1 VTPGALTP
9 APSGLTLIWDASAL
23 HHAIKAGKVDVLAD
37 MAGCQGGAPRR
48 NLTTAAVLDE
58 IAHHR
63 LPVAGLD
70 WLETVHVDG
79 LDELAALV
87 DWMSRVSGQKS
98 NQGEATVL
106 AWAEVH
112 DAVAVIDDR
121 DAVRVGRAGGLA
133 VCGSLSVIAEA
144 VRDGRTTAYVATT
157 FVDALMS
164 TGMRYPCSTG
174 GFVAWAKQN
183 GLL

>member
-1 VTPGALTP
+1 MASLQ
-9 APSGLTLIWDASAL
+9 SGT
-23 HHAIKAGKVDVLAD
+23 
-37 MAGCQGGAPRR
+37 PRR

-58 IAHHR
+58 ISHHH
-63 LPVAGLD
+63 LPVSGLH

-87 DWMSRVSGQKS
+87 DWMGRVSGQKS

-121 DAVRVGRAGGLA
+121 DAVRVGRAGGLEIW
-133 VCGSLSVIAEA
+133 GSLRVIADS
-144 VRDGRTTAYVATT
+144 VRDGRITPYVATT
-157 FVDALMS
+157 FVDALIS
-164 TGMRYPCSTG
+164 TGMRYPCPTG
-174 GFVAWAKQN
+174 GFVDWAKKN
-183 GLL
+183 SLM